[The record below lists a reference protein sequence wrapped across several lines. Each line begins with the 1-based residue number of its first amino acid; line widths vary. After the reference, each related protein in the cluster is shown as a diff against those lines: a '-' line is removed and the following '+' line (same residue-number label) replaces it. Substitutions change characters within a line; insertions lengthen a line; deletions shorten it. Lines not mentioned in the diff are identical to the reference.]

1 MFISGSAERRLER
14 DPYWSKTMSGMADF
28 RGSISPALSILVSA
42 AIRNASV
49 FMETATANT
58 NMRSES
64 DEQRWAKLMVNAQAG
79 NESDYRLLLT
89 ELTDVIYNFL
99 RSRFGNHHFIE
110 DCVQET
116 LIAIHQARHTY
127 DRRRTFRPWLFAII
141 RHKAIDTLRK
151 QNTRE
156 KITDQYRGEQEI
168 LSQTNQQSEAESEI
182 IKGHLLDS
190 LPPDYREAL
199 VLTKFMGFSVAEA
212 AEKLGIS
219 KSLVKVRVH
228 RAIRKLSRFMEADK
242 P

>member
-1 MFISGSAERRLER
+1 
-14 DPYWSKTMSGMADF
+14 MSGMAAL
-28 RGSISPALSILVSA
+28 RGSISPALNIPVSA

-49 FMETATANT
+49 FMERATANT
-58 NMRSES
+58 GMRSES

-127 DRRRTFRPWLFAII
+127 DQRRTFRPWLFAIV

-168 LSQTNQQSEAESEI
+168 LSQTNQQSEAESEMV
-182 IKGHLLDS
+182 KGHLLDS
-190 LPPDYREAL
+190 LPPDYREVLA
-199 VLTKFMGFSVAEA
+199 LTKIMGFSVAET

-228 RAIRKLSRFMEADK
+228 RAIRKLSRLMEADK

>member
-1 MFISGSAERRLER
+1 MGGIAASQESF
-14 DPYWSKTMSGMADF
+14 
-28 RGSISPALSILVSA
+28 SPALSIPVSA
-42 AIRNASV
+42 AIRNAPVS
-49 FMETATANT
+49 MERATAST
-58 NMRSES
+58 RMRSES
-64 DEQRWAKLMVNAQAG
+64 DEQRWAELMVSAQAG

-99 RSRFGNHHFIE
+99 RTRFGNHHFIE
-110 DCVQET
+110 DCVQEA

-127 DRRRTFRPWLFAII
+127 DRRRTFRPWLFAIV

-151 QNTRE
+151 QDTRE
-156 KITDQYRGEQEI
+156 KITGQYRGEQEI

-182 IKGHLLDS
+182 VEGHLLDS

-199 VLTKFMGFSVAEA
+199 VLTKIIGFSVAET

-228 RAIRKLSRFMEADK
+228 RAIRKLSRLMEADI